1 MAEEIIETN
10 RRSVTTI
17 VDTSTIGVAAAKNV
31 HDRLANSEL
40 AYIDAPVSGGI
51 AGAAAATIAL
61 MFAGSKEHF
70 VGLSYVLKTMSKN
83 LSLEAWNKLGFKSK
97 NLKELD
103 YFNNL
108 EARLVAPDGLDG
120 RFFLVFKNYKSILY
134 YNCSHYYALTVGLL
148 SDKIK

>member
-1 MAEEIIETN
+1 MGYNNEHYLPDIRGKYIEK
-10 RRSVTTI
+10 
-17 VDTSTIGVAAAKNV
+17 A
-31 HDRLANSEL
+31 
-40 AYIDAPVSGGI
+40 
-51 AGAAAATIAL
+51 
-61 MFAGSKEHF
+61 
-70 VGLSYVLKTMSKN
+70 SYKL
-83 LSLEAWNKLGFKSK
+83 NKLGFKSK